1 MYKLKTVYVYLLVKK
16 KKPFYSIDRNNLSH
30 PFRVAKM
37 LCLYTKL
44 TKYSS
49 TGQRPP
55 SVQGMKPRS
64 EPSKVTVVSSR
75 RGKQGRLAWQR
86 ERERNKKTKTKTS
99 VNTSITGILYSSHTV
114 NKHQ

>member
-1 MYKLKTVYVYLLVKK
+1 MYVYLSVKK

-64 EPSKVTVVSSR
+64 EPRKVTVVSSR

-86 ERERNKKTKTKTS
+86 EREREKQKNKNKNQCEH
-99 VNTSITGILYSSHTV
+99 VYYWNTVRFTYC
-114 NKHQ
+114 K